1 MSKLQ
6 SIVIYIAS
14 KLHSKLQGAKTLG
27 EKKVEQGERNQ
38 ACWGRGGGSGQPYQE
53 HDIWVNP

>member
-53 HDIWVNP
+53 HDI